1 MVAET
6 LVRSTI
12 NAEALSPPVIVM
24 IHLFPGPVMTL
35 YSEMVV
41 SLHSQIRLA
50 ITGLQKALCQCYTCG
65 HT

>member
-24 IHLFPGPVMTL
+24 IHLLPGPVMAL
-35 YSEMVV
+35 DSKMVV

-50 ITGLQKALCQCYTCG
+50 IT
-65 HT
+65 

>member
-12 NAEALSPPVIVM
+12 NTEALSPPVIVM
-24 IHLFPGPVMTL
+24 IHLLPGPVMAL
-35 YSEMVV
+35 DSKMVV

-50 ITGLQKALCQCYTCG
+50 ITGLQKSLCQCYTCG